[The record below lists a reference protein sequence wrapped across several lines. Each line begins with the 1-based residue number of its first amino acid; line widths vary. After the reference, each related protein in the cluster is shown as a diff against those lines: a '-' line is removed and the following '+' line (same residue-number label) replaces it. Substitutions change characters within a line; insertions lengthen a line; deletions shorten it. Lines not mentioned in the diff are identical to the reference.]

1 MANSNLDILLV
12 EDNLHDVRFI
22 SEALKEMNITLNMQH
37 LADGV
42 EAINFLKGR
51 DKYSDRNIEE
61 RPKLIMTDLRMPRM
75 DGCELLKLLKSEEK
89 TKDIPVV
96 VMTTSTL
103 ENDIVK
109 CYESGANS
117 YLIKPIDF
125 DSFTNKVK
133 MIFDYWFKTNT
144 TKDLNNKSTLH
155 YQIN

>member
-1 MANSNLDILLV
+1 MAISNLDILLV

-22 SEALKEMNITLNMQH
+22 SEALKEMNIKLNMQH
-37 LADGV
+37 LTDGV

-51 DKYSDRNIEE
+51 DKYSDRNIED

-75 DGCELLKLLKSEEK
+75 DGCELLKLLKSEEN

-125 DSFTNKVK
+125 DSFTGKIK

-144 TKDLNNKSTLH
+144 TKDLNNKSTLY
-155 YQIN
+155 YQFT